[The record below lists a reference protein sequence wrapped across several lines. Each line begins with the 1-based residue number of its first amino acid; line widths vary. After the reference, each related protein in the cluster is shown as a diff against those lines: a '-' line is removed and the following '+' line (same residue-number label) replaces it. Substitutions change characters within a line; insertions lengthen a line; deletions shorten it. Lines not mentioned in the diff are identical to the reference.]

1 MIFKIDLKSVLYF
14 SSNPRITIT
23 MASQVAP
30 TTTPVPVPVPA
41 QEINKFICG
50 AGLIGKLMKPP
61 PNTDIRTLSL
71 TEAYDKINK
80 IVIDSYFTSMR
91 IGFCSFTNKIYDED
105 DIFCRLLRG
114 CANTHRLPGGWI
126 QVSSEAEHFIEC
138 CSMIHNIMN
147 KLFPVGF
154 TDLPEYVKVPRSS
167 KSKDDQIL
175 LSDGNITK
183 NSAIWRSKS
192 RDCLHIKVQ
201 FGEPQER
208 FEKSVSLKTLMYVN
222 NIKSISLNPRVYG
235 EEYISQQPENTQRI
249 FAFFNQKYRDFLA
262 EKIIPE
268 FEKEKIPFTLEYK
281 EFDFSEPAI
290 Y

>member
-1 MIFKIDLKSVLYF
+1 
-14 SSNPRITIT
+14 

-30 TTTPVPVPVPA
+30 TTTPVPA
-41 QEINKFICG
+41 QEINKYICG
-50 AGLIGKLMKPP
+50 GGLIGKLTKPP

-80 IVIDSYFTSMR
+80 IAIDSYFTSMR
-91 IGFCSFTNKIYDED
+91 IGLCSFTNEIYDED
-105 DIFCRLLRG
+105 YVFCKLIRG

-138 CSMIHNIMN
+138 CNMIHNIKN
-147 KLFPVGF
+147 GLFPVCF
-154 TDLPEYVKVPRSS
+154 TDLPEYVKVPRSR
-167 KSKDDQIL
+167 KSLREPDRV
-175 LSDGNITK
+175 SNGNITE
-183 NSAIWRSKS
+183 NSAVWGSKS
-192 RDCLHIKVQ
+192 RGCLHIKVE
-201 FGEPQER
+201 FGEPLER

-222 NIKSISLNPRVYG
+222 NIKSVSLNPRVYG
-235 EEYISQQPENTQRI
+235 DEYISRQPENTQRI
-249 FAFFNQKYRDFLA
+249 FAFFNQKYRDFIA
-262 EKIIPE
+262 EEIIPK